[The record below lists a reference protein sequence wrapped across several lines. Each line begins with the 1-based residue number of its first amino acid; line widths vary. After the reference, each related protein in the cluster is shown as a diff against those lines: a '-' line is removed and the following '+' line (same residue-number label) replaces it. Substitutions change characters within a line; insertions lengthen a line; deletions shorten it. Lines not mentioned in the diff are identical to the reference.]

1 MNNCQ
6 FVGRLTADP
15 ELRRTQEG
23 TAVCSYSLAVKRPMT
38 KDVTDFLDFVTW
50 RQGAEYLTQ
59 YSHKGDIVAV
69 SGALQ
74 ARDWTDRN
82 GNKRRAFEIATTSVE
97 LLSSK
102 RNSQDTRA
110 LIPER
115 RKTPDMGSPAPHS
128 RRTGGTDTAS
138 RALEDIR
145 ISPKM
150 TPPYRSKP
158 EKSIFPQKD

>member
-15 ELRRTQEG
+15 ELRRTQDG

-38 KDVTDFLDFVTW
+38 KDATDFLDFVTW

-59 YSHKGDIVAV
+59 YGHKGDIVAV

-74 ARDWTDRN
+74 ARDWTDKN
-82 GNKRRAFEIATTSVE
+82 GNKRRAFEIVTTSVE

-102 RNSQDTRA
+102 RNSQDTTP
-110 LIPER
+110 IPGR
-115 RKTPDMGSPAPHS
+115 RKTPDTGSPAPHS
-128 RRTGGTDTAS
+128 RRTGATDTVS
-138 RALEDIR
+138 RGFGGYQEITEDDPAL
-145 ISPKM
+145 P
-150 TPPYRSKP
+150 
-158 EKSIFPQKD
+158 F